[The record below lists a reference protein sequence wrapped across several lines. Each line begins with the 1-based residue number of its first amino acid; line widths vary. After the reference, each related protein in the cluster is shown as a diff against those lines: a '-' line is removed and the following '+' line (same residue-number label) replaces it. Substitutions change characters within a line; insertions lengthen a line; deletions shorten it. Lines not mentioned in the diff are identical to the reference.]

1 MQIQVHTDHNIDG
14 HEKLAAWVT
23 GVLEQALLGVSDR
36 VARVEVHL
44 TDENSASKTG
54 PNDMRCVMEAKLDGR
69 PPLAVTERAD
79 TIHNA
84 IIAGSDKLSRLID
97 HTLERVSDRSAPSAH
112 RW

>member
-14 HEKLAAWVT
+14 HEKLAAWVS

-36 VARVEVHL
+36 ITRVEVHL
-44 TDENSASKTG
+44 TDENSAAKTG
-54 PNDMRCVMEAKLDGR
+54 ANDMRCVMEAKLDGR

-84 IIAGSDKLSRLID
+84 VIAGSDKLSRLID
-97 HTLERVSDRSAPSAH
+97 HTLERVADRSASSEH